1 MIRTFTLDAEFA
13 DSDGKACHL
22 RLKNVDPTKTADQI
36 KTALTKLTKLDL
48 FEEDGVGLF
57 KEVWHATII
66 EKIEETIFD
75 NRINKQPES
84 LREGTETK
92 KAPSPVNAEV
102 QVQKTKSKPTLAT
115 SQIPQDVTI
124 MEERPKPGVLIQ
136 TIGLPIGC
144 DPWSLNEEQAFS
156 LILSCMPA
164 GASLLNIEVDDQ
176 SVPARL
182 IVTEAIEDK
191 AVQTESSDIDESPP
205 EKTKRRRK
213 RLIDR
218 IRKRE

>member
-13 DSDGKACHL
+13 DSDGKARHL
-22 RLKNVDPTKTADQI
+22 RLKNFDPTKTADQI

-48 FEEDGVGLF
+48 FEKDGVGLF
-57 KEVWHATII
+57 KEVRHATII

-75 NRINKQPES
+75 KRINEQAES
-84 LREGTETK
+84 LSKVTETSE
-92 KAPSPVNAEV
+92 APTVEALSPVKAE
-102 QVQKTKSKPTLAT
+102 SAPTLAT
-115 SQIPQDVTI
+115 PQIPLDVTI

-136 TIGLPIGC
+136 TIELPKSC

-164 GASLLNIEVDDQ
+164 GAALLNIEVDDQ

-182 IVTEAIEDK
+182 IVTEAIEEK
-191 AVQTESSDIDESPP
+191 PVQTEASDIDESPP
-205 EKTKRRRK
+205 EKPKKRRK

>member
-22 RLKNVDPTKTADQI
+22 RLKNFDPTKTADQI

-48 FEEDGVGLF
+48 FEKDGIGLF
-57 KEVWHATII
+57 KEVRHATII
-66 EKIEETIFD
+66 EKIEEMIFD
-75 NRINKQPES
+75 KRTNEQAELLTK
-84 LREGTETK
+84 GMETK
-92 KAPSPVNAEV
+92 TAPSPVIAEM
-102 QVQKTKSKPTLAT
+102 QAQEPKSAPTLAT
-115 SQIPQDVTI
+115 PQIPQDVTI

-191 AVQTESSDIDESPP
+191 AVQTESLDIDESPP

>member
-13 DSDGKACHL
+13 DSDGKARHL

-48 FEEDGVGLF
+48 FEKDGVGLF
-57 KEVWHATII
+57 KEVRHATII

-75 NRINKQPES
+75 KRINEQAEPSGK
-84 LREGTETK
+84 GMETAE
-92 KAPSPVNAEV
+92 APTVEALSPVKAESA
-102 QVQKTKSKPTLAT
+102 KTFED

-124 MEERPKPGVLIQ
+124 TEERPEPGVLIQ
-136 TIGLPIGC
+136 AIGLPIGC

-164 GASLLNIEVDDQ
+164 GAALLNIEVDDQ

-182 IVTEAIEDK
+182 IVTEAIEEK
-191 AVQTESSDIDESPP
+191 AVQTEASDIDESLP
-205 EKTKRRRK
+205 EKPKKRRK

>member
-13 DSDGKACHL
+13 DSDGKARHL

-48 FEEDGVGLF
+48 FEKDGVGLF
-57 KEVWHATII
+57 KEVRHATII

-75 NRINKQPES
+75 KRINEQAELLTK
-84 LREGTETK
+84 GMETAE
-92 KAPSPVNAEV
+92 APTVEALSPVKAESA
-102 QVQKTKSKPTLAT
+102 KTFEDP
-115 SQIPQDVTI
+115 QIPQDVTI
-124 MEERPKPGVLIQ
+124 TEERPEPGVLIQ

-182 IVTEAIEDK
+182 IVTEAIEEK
-191 AVQTESSDIDESPP
+191 AVQTEASDIDESPP
-205 EKTKRRRK
+205 EKPKKRRK